1 MGGLII
7 ACIILA
13 AACLI
18 LLIRSFVLNCRI
30 RKLAE
35 QVDGFNSGTAE
46 MLDVALQEDRLAQL
60 HNGIADLQLS
70 LTRAKQLLQFIFQ
83 HDTVYLSFFTQSELI

>member
-7 ACIILA
+7 AFIALTA
-13 AACLI
+13 LCLFLIAQKI
-18 LLIRSFVLNCRI
+18 LLNHRI

-35 QVDGFNSGTAE
+35 QVDGFNSGTAQ
-46 MLDVALQEDRLAQL
+46 MLDVALDEDRLAQL

-70 LTRAKQLLQFIFQ
+70 LTRAKQLLQFTIQ

>member
-1 MGGLII
+1 MGGLTI

-18 LLIRSFVLNCRI
+18 LLIRYILLNRRI

-35 QVDGFNSGTAE
+35 QVDGFNSGTAQ
-46 MLDVALQEDRLAQL
+46 MLDVALQEDRWLSS
-60 HNGIADLQLS
+60 ITELQTCS
-70 LTRAKQLLQFIFQ
+70 
-83 HDTVYLSFFTQSELI
+83 YL